1 MTDPES
7 QRGGRR
13 LLRDA
18 TPPEDPATA
27 SCGPTY
33 TSAEPSQTFVSFVS
47 CLTGA
52 ADERELERGGGGG
65 DDAGRWNAAQ
75 WDKSFSKRPTAVR
88 AGLSGQFL
96 MGCENT
102 NRMEETREAGQE
114 SD

>member
-7 QRGGRR
+7 QRGGRW
-13 LLRDA
+13 LLRDT
-18 TPPEDPATA
+18 TPPEDPATV

-33 TSAEPSQTFVSFVS
+33 MSVQLSQTFVSFVS

-52 ADERELERGGGGG
+52 ADEQESERGGR

-88 AGLSGQFL
+88 PGLSGRLL
-96 MGCENT
+96 MSRENT
-102 NRMEETREAGQE
+102 NRMETTREAGKE
-114 SD
+114 LD